1 MMPLHIHN
9 GCDGW
14 RKHKENEKKEESLSD
29 YERYPDV
36 NTLSKKDQNGWDRM

>member
-1 MMPLHIHN
+1 MVAM
-9 GCDGW
+9 DGENI
-14 RKHKENEKKEESLSD
+14 RKMKKKEESLSD